1 MEIRD
6 TEDFDGGLHNVCGY
20 IPDVSQ
26 QLLVP
31 RSLKREVFYGDDQPL
46 LTLSL
51 SLLDTNRFEVV
62 GVNLQVPKSGSAIST
77 SFLTKLSIPKIV
89 RETTVEAIPYSSYWT
104 TPPTDYSDDYLA
116 QLYWFEYVTW
126 GAPRL
131 AIMNLTGWS
140 RANTNHHLR
149 RIAKIFD
156 LPLTQ
161 TKA

>member
-6 TEDFDGGLHNVCGY
+6 TEEFDGKMQNVGGY
-20 IPDVSQ
+20 IPDVAH

-31 RSLKREVFYGDDQPL
+31 KSLKREVFYGDDQPL

-51 SLLDTNRFEVV
+51 SLLDTNRLEVV
-62 GVNLQVPKSGSAIST
+62 GMNLQTSEGGTPIST
-77 SFLTKLSIPKIV
+77 NLLTKMSIPKVI
-89 RETTVEAIPYSSYWT
+89 RQIAEEIIPHSSYWT

-131 AIMNLTGWS
+131 ALMNLTGWS

-149 RIAKIFD
+149 RIAKTFD
-156 LPLTQ
+156 LPR
-161 TKA
+161 TKV

>member
-6 TEDFDGGLHNVCGY
+6 TEEFDGKMQNVGGY
-20 IPDVSQ
+20 IPDVAH

-31 RSLKREVFYGDDQPL
+31 KSIKREVFYGENQPL

-62 GVNLQVPKSGSAIST
+62 GMNLQTPENGSSIST
-77 SFLTKLSIPKIV
+77 NFLTKLSIPKVI
-89 RETTVEAIPYSSYWT
+89 RQIAVEAIPYSSYWT
-104 TPPTDYSDDYLA
+104 TPPTEYSDDYLA
-116 QLYWFEYVTW
+116 QLYWFEHVTW

-131 AIMNLTGWS
+131 AIMSFTGWS
-140 RANTNHHLR
+140 RANTNYHLR
-149 RIAKIFD
+149 RISKVFD
-156 LPLTQ
+156 LPR